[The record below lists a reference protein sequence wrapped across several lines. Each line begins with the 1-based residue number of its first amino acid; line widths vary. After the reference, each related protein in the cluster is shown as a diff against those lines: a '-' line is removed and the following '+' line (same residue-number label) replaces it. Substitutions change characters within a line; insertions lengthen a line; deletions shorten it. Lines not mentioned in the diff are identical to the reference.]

1 MTTSKHMRDD
11 IELIKQQDASQQK
24 IRNENHHA
32 ILSFEV
38 GSISELLEATMRFRE
53 DEIYSSVSCWFN

>member
-1 MTTSKHMRDD
+1 MRDD
-11 IELIKQQDASQQK
+11 IKLITQQDASQQK

-38 GSISELLEATMRFRE
+38 GSISELSGSTVRFRD
-53 DEIYSSVSCWFN
+53 DEMHLSVICWFN